1 MEGEFDILVQHWQTS
16 GHGVR
21 GERAPPGPLR
31 CASAPYPLHAT
42 AVVTGVV
49 GWEVEGRRGLS
60 AGQGVV
66 ALAVELHLPHHLC
79 LQPPIQMAAVL
90 QALLPPSLCAV
101 TVFAHSEPIGCA
113 PEEKKGILVVSTPQS
128 AAQSS
133 TSLLFAG
140 FGESHRHRLDCSRC
154 DINKVGLKNNVG
166 LLEQIA
172 LFVQDSAVS
181 PGSYICPEQCAD

>member
-1 MEGEFDILVQHWQTS
+1 
-16 GHGVR
+16 
-21 GERAPPGPLR
+21 
-31 CASAPYPLHAT
+31 
-42 AVVTGVV
+42 
-49 GWEVEGRRGLS
+49 
-60 AGQGVV
+60 
-66 ALAVELHLPHHLC
+66 
-79 LQPPIQMAAVL
+79 MAAVL

-113 PEEKKGILVVSTPQS
+113 PEEKKGILVVSTPHS

-140 FGESHRHRLDCSRC
+140 FGERHRHRLDCSRC

-172 LFVQDSAVS
+172 VFAQDSAVS